1 MLTVMSDTGEVREA
15 FRRASALVADHR
27 ADLDQAVHLM
37 AAHAWVGGGAPRF
50 AAELARHRAILQ
62 SCLET
67 ALAEVSRLVVRHGM
81 LPPGMPSAQTSVTS
95 MTATSSAFR
104 GVNVETMN
112 GLVCSLERAAERM
125 SDLSVR
131 LHAEL
136 AVLCLPTNAGWDVAH
151 SADWARGQAR
161 DLKRR
166 LSWIQ
171 RAEPDSWTPWHS
183 GVVPSGVIG
192 FGLFE
197 AFAPDPGMAA
207 ALLRRIA
214 AGDHTALM
222 AVVALQEQ
230 GQDPGLAA
238 RVHTWW
244 RGLPRGLRE
253 QLVSA
258 MPQGVGS
265 LNGLPASIRDRANR
279 LFLAMEKASLR
290 AESAR
295 LTRQIAESGEPTMFL
310 PLDAVLSALK
320 RIDMIERTLAL
331 GGADG
336 HPPVFLLSFNHAGL
350 GRLVVSWGDP
360 DTADTTVTYVPG
372 LGTRLDTFDGGV
384 ERARRLW
391 QQCQT
396 TAGDRQ
402 VASIAW
408 LGYDAPQLDPGI
420 VSPSRSVAM
429 GGAADRGAGALAA
442 FVDGLHAAHQPVASA
457 RNVLLGH
464 SYGSLV
470 TGKAA
475 VLRPGLLADDIIFV
489 GSPGVGVEHASDL
502 GLAPGHVWVGEAGND
517 PVAYLGR
524 FAADPGDTG
533 FGAQR
538 FLVERSVITEAHSNY
553 WKPYSASLRNMAMIV
568 NSQYGHLIKAEPL
581 SQPQLLMPELAPP
594 AVRELNR

>member
-1 MLTVMSDTGEVREA
+1 MSETGEVREA

-37 AAHAWVGGGAPRF
+37 AVHAWVGGGAPRF
-50 AAELARHRAILQ
+50 AAELSRHRAILQ

-67 ALAEVSRLVVRHGM
+67 ALTEISRLVVRHGM
-81 LPPGMPSAQTSVTS
+81 LPPGMTSVHTSVTS

-104 GVNVETMN
+104 GVDVETMN
-112 GLVCSLERAAERM
+112 ALVCSLERAAERM

-136 AVLCLPTNAGWDVAH
+136 AVLCLPTDPGWDVAH

-171 RAEPDSWTPWHS
+171 RAEPDAWTPWDGGVVSS
-183 GVVPSGVIG
+183 GVVG
-192 FGLFE
+192 FGFFE

-253 QLVSA
+253 ELVSA
-258 MPQGVGS
+258 APQGVGA
-265 LNGLPASIRDRANR
+265 LNGLPASVRDRANR
-279 LFLAMEKASLR
+279 LFLAMEKTRLR

-295 LTRQIAESGEPTMFL
+295 LTREIAESGRATMFL
-310 PLDAVLSALK
+310 PLDAALNALR
-320 RIDMIERTLAL
+320 RIDIIERMLTV
-331 GGADG
+331 GGAAG
-336 HPPVFLLSFNHAGL
+336 HPPLLLLSFNLTGL

-372 LGTRLDTFDGGV
+372 LGTRLDTFDDGV

-396 TAGDRQ
+396 TAGGRH

-420 VSPSRSVAM
+420 ISFGRSVAM

-442 FVDGLHAAHQPVASA
+442 FVDGLHAAHVPAPSA

-475 VLRPGLLADDIIFV
+475 VLRPGLLADDLIFV
-489 GSPGVGVEHASDL
+489 GSPGVGVEHAGDL
-502 GLAPGHVWVGEAGND
+502 GVAPGHVWVGEAGND

-524 FAADPGDTG
+524 FTADPGDAS
-533 FGAQR
+533 FGAKR
-538 FLVERSVITEAHSNY
+538 FLVERSVITEAHSSY
-553 WKPYSASLRNMAMIV
+553 WNPYSSSLRNMGRIV
-568 NSQYGHLIKAEPL
+568 NSQYGHLIKPEPL
-581 SQPQLLMPELAPP
+581 KQPQLLMPELAPP
-594 AVRELNR
+594 EVRELNR